1 MGVVLFDIAE
11 EEEAHAEKLCE
22 REEARVDV
30 LSNNLCAAARRISF
44 LWRKLETF

>member
-30 LSNNLCAAARRISF
+30 LSNLCAAARRISF
-44 LWRKLETF
+44 LWRELETF

>member
-11 EEEAHAEKLCE
+11 EEEEEAQKLNRE
-22 REEARVDV
+22 REEARRVDV

-44 LWRKLETF
+44 L